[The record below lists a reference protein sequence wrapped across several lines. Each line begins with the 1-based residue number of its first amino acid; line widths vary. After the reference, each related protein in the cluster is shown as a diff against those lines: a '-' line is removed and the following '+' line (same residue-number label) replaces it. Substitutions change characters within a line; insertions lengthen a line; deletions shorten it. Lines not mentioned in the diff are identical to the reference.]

1 MSHSLVCVGD
11 LVTAV
16 AVKMFFQNC
25 KFLKT
30 KPALNFFSTD
40 AKKMI
45 IYGEVLGNW
54 FKHSVKQRDC

>member
-16 AVKMFFQNC
+16 AVKMFFQ
-25 KFLKT
+25 K
-30 KPALNFFSTD
+30 ALNFFSTD